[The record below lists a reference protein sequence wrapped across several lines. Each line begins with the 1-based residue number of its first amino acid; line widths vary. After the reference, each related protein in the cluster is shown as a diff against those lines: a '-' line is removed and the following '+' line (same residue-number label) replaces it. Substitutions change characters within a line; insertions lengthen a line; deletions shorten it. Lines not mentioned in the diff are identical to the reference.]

1 VRCVLVHF
9 VSAVLISSSLL
20 AFPQSESS
28 ADSELSPYLMRVQL
42 QRSTPGNAICVL
54 LRNDGQFHL
63 ETAHGDRTKVLEGS
77 LPNSE
82 LLKVQRMLDNDG
94 LPRLSQETPGSPR
107 MTRGSEVLQI
117 SIFRTDHW
125 QNLIFM
131 NVNGSQTVPRSLNPL
146 LHWLDSLHKQPHQQM
161 NEDES
166 KNNCQSPKKI
176 ELKQRP

>member
-1 VRCVLVHF
+1 VRFVLVHF
-9 VSAVLISSSLL
+9 VSAVLISFGLP
-20 AFPQSESS
+20 AFSQSERP
-28 ADSELSPYLMRVQL
+28 ADSEISPYLMRVQ
-42 QRSTPGNAICVL
+42 RTTPGNAICVL
-54 LRNDGQFHL
+54 LRHDGQFHL
-63 ETAHGDRTKVLEGS
+63 ETTHGDRTKVLEGS
-77 LPNSE
+77 LPSSE
-82 LLKVQRMLDNDG
+82 LLKVQRMLYNDG

-131 NVNGSQTVPRSLNPL
+131 DDNGSQTVPRSLNPL

-176 ELKQRP
+176 ELKKRP

>member
-1 VRCVLVHF
+1 VSWVLVHF
-9 VSAVLISSSLL
+9 VSAVLISGGLP
-20 AFPQSESS
+20 AFSQSERP
-28 ADSELSPYLMRVQL
+28 ADSEISPYLMRVQ
-42 QRSTPGNAICVL
+42 RTTPGNAICVL
-54 LRNDGQFHL
+54 LRHDGQFHL
-63 ETAHGDRTKVLEGS
+63 ETTHGDRTKVLEGS
-77 LPNSE
+77 LPSSE
-82 LLKVQRMLDNDG
+82 LLKVQRMLNNDG

-107 MTRGSEVLQI
+107 MTRGSQVVQI

-131 NVNGSQTVPRSLNPL
+131 DDNGSQTVPRSLNP

-176 ELKQRP
+176 ELKKRP